1 MTSVS
6 RPLRSHHQTAGSH
19 LYNNFLSFDLI
30 LSGGHYMDLSLLN
43 VHSHRKASFKK
54 KKKKGEKKQLDLQT
68 TWAYNYTP
76 RLFCLEFHF
85 ETITGYNKNGFEC
98 IYVLENETVTF

>member
-6 RPLRSHHQTAGSH
+6 RPLRPHHQTVGSH
-19 LYNNFLSFDLI
+19 MYNNFLSFDLI

-43 VHSHRKASFKK
+43 VHSHCKASFKK
-54 KKKKGEKKQLDLQT
+54 KKEGEKKQLDLQT

-98 IYVLENETVTF
+98 IYVLESETVTF

>member
-19 LYNNFLSFDLI
+19 LYNNFFSFDLI

-43 VHSHRKASFKK
+43 VHSHLKASFKK
-54 KKKKGEKKQLDLQT
+54 KKKGEKSSWIYRQHEHIIIHQGYFAWNFTLKQ
-68 TWAYNYTP
+68 
-76 RLFCLEFHF
+76 
-85 ETITGYNKNGFEC
+85 
-98 IYVLENETVTF
+98 